1 MGWRESMAA
10 EGDDKTGGD
19 AGKSKG
25 GRRLGRIGR
34 GSRDEERRG
43 RDGVKSCHRMW
54 PLAARSATVLAYHF
68 NDRKRI
74 YVIILIIFKKKLSTS
89 IIERMAT
96 NGRCITVKCKGSES
110 VSWLF
115 RLVFKFLF
123 RRVHLVLKPWRG
135 LPPGSSSL
143 FRAPLSPS
151 FDRHSKS
158 MPKRYII
165 LLT

>member
-43 RDGVKSCHRMW
+43 RDGVKSYHRMW

-68 NDRKRI
+68 NDRKCAGR
-74 YVIILIIFKKKLSTS
+74 IILRNVHGIASSQRMELSSRTRLFLAGPYLQGS
-89 IIERMAT
+89 I
-96 NGRCITVKCKGSES
+96 
-110 VSWLF
+110 
-115 RLVFKFLF
+115 
-123 RRVHLVLKPWRG
+123 
-135 LPPGSSSL
+135 SSYSHAL
-143 FRAPLSPS
+143 
-151 FDRHSKS
+151 
-158 MPKRYII
+158 
-165 LLT
+165 